1 MDLTKKVNESGLAK
15 DLHPRRLEVFTYKN
29 KILGVPQSLSAMVLY
44 YRKDLFKEFDI
55 KPEDLKTWKD
65 FADVGR
71 ELQSDHGQRFMA
83 LDGTL
88 FDVLL
93 RQKGTDLFN
102 KKGNFLPD
110 EEKALQ
116 ILEEFAE
123 MSASQVAVMPDRG
136 SIFDPVF
143 LVVTWKLV
151 RFCVCRVQ
159 IGMDLIYFSS
169 LHLPWRDYGG

>member
-1 MDLTKKVNESGLAK
+1 
-15 DLHPRRLEVFTYKN
+15 
-29 KILGVPQSLSAMVLY
+29 MVLY

-93 RQKGTDLFN
+93 RQKGTDLFD
-102 KKGNFLPD
+102 KKEIFYRTKKKHLKYWRN
-110 EEKALQ
+110 LQ
-116 ILEEFAE
+116 KC
-123 MSASQVAVMPDRG
+123 P
-136 SIFDPVF
+136 
-143 LVVTWKLV
+143 
-151 RFCVCRVQ
+151 
-159 IGMDLIYFSS
+159 
-169 LHLPWRDYGG
+169 HLRLR